1 MGHASN
7 SLLRHVPGPP
17 GRQVRDRKRR
27 VGAVNVLIISASM
40 GAGHDGAARELQR
53 RLRRDGHDATVV
65 DYLTAFPLGLGR
77 AVRTGYRWELR
88 LAPWTYEF
96 TYRLWY
102 LLPAM
107 AAPLMALLSFFTEG
121 RVRRWV
127 TETDADAVVSTYPLA
142 SLTVGRA
149 RRRGRLAIPA
159 STFITDFAVH
169 PLWAAPGVDL
179 NLAVHPQAAGSA
191 RRQTGAPA
199 AAPGPMVD
207 DRFLARLPTRAE
219 ARARL
224 GIAADA
230 KVALIVAGS
239 WGVGAVRRTFD
250 DIVAS
255 PGWQPLAVCGRNE
268 RLRRRLE
275 SRRAGWVLGWTDQ
288 MPALMAA
295 ADVLVENAGGLT
307 CMEAFAAGLPVVS
320 YRPIAGHGRGNAK
333 DMAAAGV
340 AAFARPG
347 ELADALERSLGPEG
361 AVRQKAGRAMFAGEA
376 AEEVAR
382 LAAASAPIEP
392 IAALRARRR
401 PLRVA
406 LAGMASL
413 VIGLALTSVGAGIAA
428 AHGLAVAHPP
438 AHSSAAF
445 VAVRLGADAA
455 SDARVPP
462 ALASAHVT
470 AIVSGQMAALH
481 PLAVGA
487 LAAAGVDV
495 ANGGWGSH
503 RGLAWTWHADVQR
516 SADAIRDA
524 TGGKVRT
531 FAPGRS
537 IDGLALM
544 SASWEDQRV
553 VLARSVLPT
562 ADTLPPVRPGGVC
575 VLDVRSLTADEVL
588 ALVDQLDAV
597 EAAGQQVSPL
607 SALRG

>member
-1 MGHASN
+1 M
-7 SLLRHVPGPP
+7 
-17 GRQVRDRKRR
+17 
-27 VGAVNVLIISASM
+27 NVLIISASM

-77 AVRTGYRWELR
+77 VVRTGYRWELR
-88 LAPWTYEF
+88 LAPWTYEW

-102 LLPAM
+102 LLPVM
-107 AAPLMALLSFFTEG
+107 AAPLMAVLSLFTE
-121 RVRRWV
+121 RKVQRWV
-127 TETDADAVVSTYPLA
+127 VETGADTVVSTYPLA
-142 SLTVGRA
+142 SLTIGRA
-149 RRRGRLAIPA
+149 RRRGRLAVPT

-169 PLWAAPGVDL
+169 PLWAARGVDL
-179 NLAVHPQAAGSA
+179 NLTVHPQAAGSVHD
-191 RRQTGAPA
+191 QTGAPA

-207 DRFLARLPTRAE
+207 DRFLALVPSRTE

-224 GIAADA
+224 GIPADA
-230 KVALIVAGS
+230 RVALIVAGS

-255 PGWQPLAVCGRNE
+255 PGWQPLAVCGHNK
-268 RLRRRLE
+268 RLRRALE

-307 CMEAFAAGLPVVS
+307 CMEAFAVGLPVVS
-320 YRPIAGHGRGNAK
+320 YRPIAGHGRGNAR
-333 DMAAAGV
+333 DMATAGV
-340 AAFARPG
+340 ADFAAPG
-347 ELADALERSLGPEG
+347 ELGAALDRSLGPDG
-361 AVRQKAGRAMFAGEA
+361 ARRRAAGRAMFAGEA

-382 LAAASAPIEP
+382 LAGAPRPVEAAAPV
-392 IAALRARRR
+392 RSRHR
-401 PLRVA
+401 PVRVA
-406 LAGMASL
+406 LAGVAS
-413 VIGLALTSVGAGIAA
+413 VAIGLVLTSVGAGIAA

-438 AHSSAAF
+438 AHSSTAS
-445 VAVRLGADAA
+445 VAVRLGAEAA
-455 SDARVPP
+455 ADARVPP

-481 PLAVGA
+481 PVAVGA

-495 ANGGWGSH
+495 ANGGWGPH
-503 RGLAWTWHADVQR
+503 RGLVWTWHADVQR

-537 IDGLALM
+537 INGFALM

-553 VLARSVLPT
+553 VLAPSVAVTPSE
-562 ADTLPPVRPGGVC
+562 LPPVRPGGVC
-575 VLDVRSLTADEVL
+575 VLDLRTLTADQVL
-588 ALVDQLDAV
+588 AVVNQLDGL
-597 EAAGQQVSPL
+597 EAAGQLVSPL